1 MAEGVEVP
9 PHFFGPSPARGL
21 PKRSVPNGSARLG
34 GGEERGISRVGT
46 RRAARAACGGAGTD
60 RTQLIPA
67 YNPWLLLQLR
77 SNLNVD
83 VIHVAGVFRLFLY
96 VSKRS
101 TE

>member
-1 MAEGVEVP
+1 MRP
-9 PHFFGPSPARGL
+9 F
-21 PKRSVPNGSARLG
+21 
-34 GGEERGISRVGT
+34 
-46 RRAARAACGGAGTD
+46 ACGGAGTD